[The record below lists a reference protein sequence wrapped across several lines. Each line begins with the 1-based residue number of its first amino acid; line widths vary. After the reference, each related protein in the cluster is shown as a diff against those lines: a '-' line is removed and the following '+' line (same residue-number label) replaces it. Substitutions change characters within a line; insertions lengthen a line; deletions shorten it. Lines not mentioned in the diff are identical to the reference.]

1 MGVTSHP
8 SESRKTSPNDPMYN
22 FYKSRETRTRPPP
35 PDGRQPIYDFD
46 EWSRQ
51 HYGETLR
58 KGREVKERRAFYS
71 EQRQSKKEY
80 MQHEICI
87 YGGFIFLFMCM
98 LFKEIHDSDVVRTT
112 LRSKE
117 KNSVDN

>member
-8 SESRKTSPNDPMYN
+8 SEHRKTPPNDPLYN

-51 HYGETLR
+51 HYGETL
-58 KGREVKERRAFYS
+58 KKVREVKERRAFYS
-71 EQRQSKKEY
+71 EQRQSRKEY
-80 MQHEICI
+80 TQHEICI
-87 YGGFIFLFMCM
+87 YGSFVVLIMCM
-98 LFKEIHDSDVVRTT
+98 FFKGINDSDVVRTT
-112 LRSKE
+112 LGNKK
-117 KNSVDN
+117 KNNVDN